1 MKKIV
6 LLSAASVAMISLSA
20 LSHQIKDESG
30 HSSIWNWNQ
39 NSHTHDEVVAAPV
52 MEKAMVAAPISTI
65 KGMKGLDGI
74 AKVGECYVPAYV
86 EATCTNETKKVLVQK
101 AYTETEVVAAVTKQV
116 ERKTMIEPA
125 KVVEEYIP
133 ALYENVSKRVLVSE
147 AHTEWKKG
155 NSSAVQKVINGD
167 TYCLVN
173 VPAVYE
179 TRVDKVLRIAASTKT
194 RTVPAV
200 YKTYMETVIVTPETT
215 RVVKTHPAVYKT
227 VQECVEKTAG
237 AYQWRSIL
245 CEKNTTTSVLRSFE
259 KALADKGHLSTSKV
273 DGTID
278 GATSS
283 AIKAYQRSAG
293 LAVDGLV
300 SIDTVKSLNVKY

>member
-6 LLSAASVAMISLSA
+6 LLSAVSVVFVSLST
-20 LSHQIKDESG
+20 LSHQIKTEAG
-30 HSSIWNWNQ
+30 HASIWNWNQ
-39 NSHTHDEVVAAPV
+39 KSHTHDEVAPV
-52 MEKAMVAAPISTI
+52 VERAVVATPTSTI

-86 EATCTNETKKVLVQK
+86 EASCTNETKKVLVQK
-101 AYTETEVVAAVTKQV
+101 AYTETAVVAAVTKQV
-116 ERKTMIEPA
+116 ERKVMIESA
-125 KVVEEYIP
+125 KVIEEYIP

-147 AHTEWKKG
+147 AHTAWRKG
-155 NSSAVQKVINGD
+155 SSSSIQKVVDGD
-167 TYCLVN
+167 THCLVN

-179 TRVDKVLRIAASTKT
+179 TRVDKVLRIAASSKT

-200 YKTYMETVIVTPETT
+200 YKTYMETIVVTPETT
-215 RVVKTHPAVYKT
+215 RVVKSHDAVYNT

-245 CEKNTTTSVLRSFE
+245 CAENATTSVLRSVE

-278 GATSS
+278 GATES
-283 AIKAYQRSAG
+283 AIKAYQRSTG

-300 SIDTVKSLNVKY
+300 NIETVKSLNVKY